1 MEFENLTRVVVY
13 DKDGDVMTAKGSSD
27 SGKLGMKIEGDN
39 VMIAKEMSAALIRGW
54 IIPMNEIGNIEFDLK
69 AGS

>member
-27 SGKLGMKIEGDN
+27 SGKLGMKIEGNN
-39 VMIAKEMSAALIRGW
+39 VLIAKEMSETLIRGW
-54 IIPMNEIGNIEFDLK
+54 IIPMSEIGNIEFD
-69 AGS
+69 ARAES